1 MAPRKNTGKR
11 AQRRP
16 KRKTAKRKSGKV
28 IRKTSRKQSKR
39 SKKSQKTRKNT
50 PKRREERFTK
60 QEIQDLKLVANEIK
74 EKSEEADQIQ
84 LAEIE
89 NEIGRPFTKQEEKL
103 IQDAQK
109 AEESY
114 AKLKKA
120 LKYGAGAAAIAGI
133 AGLGSRYLKRGD
145 QVMTRNL

>member
-28 IRKTSRKQSKR
+28 NRKTSRKQSKRR

-89 NEIGRPFTKQEEKL
+89 NEIENEIGRPFTKQEEKL

-120 LKYGAGAAAIAGI
+120 LKYGAGAAALAGI
-133 AGLGSRYLKRGD
+133 AGLGSRYLKRG
-145 QVMTRNL
+145 TR